1 MSINVGII
9 GLPQSGKTTV
19 FNAFTGGTAEG
30 PRRATDGL
38 AANVGIVKV
47 PDERLTILTDMF
59 HPRRTVPI
67 EVKFIDVAASVR
79 GMAENQGFGG
89 ELLNQLSAVDTL
101 VAVVRAFED
110 PSVIHPEGTVDPR
123 RDAATMN
130 LELTFSDLAI
140 IERRLERL
148 DNQLKAAKPAE
159 RQAYQREKDLLLRF
173 KTSLEAEKPV
183 RDMDLSEADV
193 KAISNFQFLSAKPL
207 LIAVNIDEDQL
218 GKAAELEAGLN
229 AVFQTPRCR
238 VSAFSGKLEAE
249 LASLDEGEAAEF
261 RADYGLTESGLARA
275 IRLSYEISDMI
286 SFFTVGEDECRAW
299 PIRRGTTAQKA
310 AGKIHSDLE
319 KGFIRAET
327 ISYDN
332 LVRLGSL
339 AEGKKQGVLRQEGK
353 DYIVQDGDILNILFN
368 V

>member
-19 FNAFTGGTAEG
+19 FSAFTGGTAEPG
-30 PRRATDGL
+30 KRVPDGL

-47 PDERLTILTDMF
+47 PDERLQVLTEMF
-59 HPRRTVPI
+59 HPRRMVPI
-67 EVKFIDVAASVR
+67 EIKFIDVSASVR
-79 GMAENQGFGG
+79 GMAENKGFGG
-89 ELLNQLSAVDTL
+89 ELLNQLSTVDTL

-110 PSVIHPEGTVDPR
+110 PSVVHPEGSIDPQ

-148 DNQLKAAKPAE
+148 ENQLKAAKPAE
-159 RQAYQREKDLLLRF
+159 RQSYQHEKDLLLRF
-173 KTSLEAEKPV
+173 KASLEEEKPV
-183 RDMDLSEADV
+183 RDMELSEADV

-207 LIAVNIDEDQL
+207 LIAVNIGEDQL
-218 GKAAELEAGLN
+218 DQAAELETELN
-229 AVFQTPRCR
+229 NDFQTPRCR
-238 VSAFSGKLEAE
+238 VSAFCGKLEAE
-249 LASLDEGEAAEF
+249 LAQMDEAGAAEF

-310 AGKIHSDLE
+310 AGKIHTDLE

-332 LVRLGSL
+332 LVRCGTL

-353 DYIVQDGDILNILFN
+353 EYIVQDGDVLNILFN

>member
-19 FNAFTGGTAEG
+19 FNAFTGGGAEQG
-30 PRRATDGL
+30 KHTPDGL

-47 PDERLTILTDMF
+47 PDERLDVLTDMF
-59 HPRRTVPI
+59 RPRKKVPI
-67 EVKFIDVAASVR
+67 EVKFIDVGASVR
-79 GMAENQGFGG
+79 GLAESKGFGG

-101 VAVVRAFED
+101 VAVVRGFED
-110 PSVIHPEGTVDPR
+110 PSVIHPDGAVDPK

-130 LELTFSDLAI
+130 LELTFSDLVI

-159 RQAYQREKDLLLRF
+159 RQSYQHEKDLLQRF
-173 KTSLEAEKPV
+173 KMSLEEEQPV

-207 LIAVNIDEDQL
+207 LIAVNIGEDRLDAAKAVEDE
-218 GKAAELEAGLN
+218 LN
-229 AVFQTPRCR
+229 AVYQTPRCR
-238 VSAFSGKLEAE
+238 ASALCGKLEAE
-249 LASLDEGEAAEF
+249 LAGMTEEEAAEF

-275 IRLSYEISDMI
+275 VRLSYEISDML

-327 ISYDN
+327 ISYEN
-332 LVRLGSL
+332 LVRYGSL

-353 DYIVQDGDILNILFN
+353 EYVVQDGDVLNILFN

>member
-19 FNAFTGGTAEG
+19 FNAFTGGAAEPG
-30 PRRATDGL
+30 RHAPDGL

-47 PDERLTILTDMF
+47 PDERLQVLTGMF

-67 EVKFIDVAASVR
+67 EIKFIDVSASVR
-79 GMAENQGFGG
+79 GIAENRGFGG

-110 PSVIHPEGTVDPR
+110 PSVIHPDGSIDPG

-148 DNQLKAAKPAE
+148 ENQLKAAKPAE
-159 RQAYQREKDLLLRF
+159 RQAYQREKDLLARF
-173 KTSLEAEKPV
+173 KASLEEEKPV
-183 RDMDLSEADV
+183 RDMDLGEADLR
-193 KAISNFQFLSAKPL
+193 AISNFQFLSAKPL
-207 LIAVNIDEDQL
+207 LIAVNIGEEQL
-218 GKAAELEAGLN
+218 ERAAALESDLN
-229 AVFQTPRCR
+229 AVCRTPRCR
-238 VSAFSGKLEAE
+238 VSAFCGKLEAE
-249 LASLDEGEAAEF
+249 LARMDENEAAEF

-275 IRLSYEISDMI
+275 VRLSYEISDMI

-332 LVRLGSL
+332 LVRCGSL
-339 AEGKKQGVLRQEGK
+339 AEGRKQGVLRQEGK
-353 DYIVQDGDILNILFN
+353 EYLVQDGDVLNILFN